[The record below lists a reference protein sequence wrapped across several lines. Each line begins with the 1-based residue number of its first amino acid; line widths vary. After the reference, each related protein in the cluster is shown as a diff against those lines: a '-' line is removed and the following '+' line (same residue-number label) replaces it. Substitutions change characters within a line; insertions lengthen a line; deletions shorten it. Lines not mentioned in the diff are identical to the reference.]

1 MTGDLVWKPQGTYL
15 MRKRNEG
22 DNLFSNAEV
31 TAKPVIG
38 VFVGSTENKNYK
50 KVMVGNTFYEIKER
64 EIKFYVERRE
74 STLAC

>member
-1 MTGDLVWKPQGTYL
+1 MTGDLVWIPQGTYL
-15 MRKRNEG
+15 MRKRNES

-74 STLAC
+74 PTLAC

>member
-1 MTGDLVWKPQGTYL
+1 
-15 MRKRNEG
+15 MRKRNES

-74 STLAC
+74 PTLAC

>member
-1 MTGDLVWKPQGTYL
+1 MTGDLVWIPQGTYL

-74 STLAC
+74 STLAY